1 MITTL
6 KDLMEKVDSIHKRY
20 GISAERC
27 MVTIK
32 RHMELRAIK
41 HPRQVQQ
48 QGRAAEG
55 REVCVVP
62 STLLL
67 SFKYHYLSPHIY
79 FCSYNIV

>member
-41 HPRQVQQ
+41 HPRQRS
-48 QGRAAEG
+48 RAAEG

-79 FCSYNIV
+79 FFLI

>member
-32 RHMELRAIK
+32 RHMQLRAIK
-41 HPRQVQQ
+41 HPRQRSRVVQQ

-62 STLLL
+62 L
-67 SFKYHYLSPHIY
+67 SKPPYLFFLI
-79 FCSYNIV
+79 